1 MKSIFLWEA
10 RNVCKGDPVAIA
22 ELIAAAGFERVDV
35 KAADGTH
42 HFKDW
47 LGNEICT
54 PALVSALHAH
64 GLRVFGWGFNYGWG
78 DGSNP
83 KGEGLV
89 AAEQVR
95 LLGLDGWIFDVEG
108 EITVK
113 DPVGAAQQIIGN
125 FRDKQ
130 PDVPAGFCYFSILHN
145 PQAPHFWEWH
155 NQAIIPIF
163 MAGCNFAAPMVYWD
177 LLLSGIPTNPVVTYA
192 NQVLAAEGW
201 LTESVKQWRAA
212 TDKPL
217 QPVGRAYDHQATPS
231 AVLAFEQTNRAL
243 GCQGINWWDLDLAW
257 NNAALWPALTS
268 IPKYG
273 APPRKFDDLDPA
285 GKFAVLKRT
294 AQKSGEIDAAGNVIG
309 G

>member
-35 KAADGTH
+35 KAADGTG

-47 LGNEICT
+47 LGREICT

-64 GLRVFGWGFNYGWG
+64 GMRVFGWGFNYGWAN
-78 DGSNP
+78 GSNP

-108 EITVK
+108 EIAVK
-113 DPVGAAQQIIGN
+113 DPVDAAQQIIGN

-130 PDVPAGFCYFSILHN
+130 PDTPAGFCYFAILHN
-145 PQAPHFWEWH
+145 PQSPHFWEWH
-155 NQAIIPIF
+155 NQAIVPIF

-177 LLLSGIPTNPVVTYA
+177 LLLSGVPSNPIVTYA

-217 QPVGRAYDHQATPS
+217 QPVGRAYGDQATTD
-231 AVLAFEQTNRAL
+231 AVITFERTNRAL
-243 GCQGINWWDLDLAW
+243 GCQGVNWWDLDLAW
-257 NNAALWPALTS
+257 NNAALWPALAE

-273 APPRKFDDLDPA
+273 ASLRKFEDLTDA
-285 GKFAVLKRT
+285 ERWGLVR
-294 AQKSGEIDAAGNVIG
+294 KSLIREGLLTKDGEAMP
-309 G
+309 